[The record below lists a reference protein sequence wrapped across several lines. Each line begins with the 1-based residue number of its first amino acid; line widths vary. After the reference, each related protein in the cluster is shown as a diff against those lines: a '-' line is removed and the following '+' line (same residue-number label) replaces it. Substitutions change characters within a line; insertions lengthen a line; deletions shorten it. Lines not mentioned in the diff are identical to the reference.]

1 MNQLERIQRSL
12 VKKTMPVFEIG
23 DTVRVHVKV
32 VEGDKERIQ
41 VFEGVVIAR
50 KGARNS
56 ETFTVRK
63 ISYGVGVERIF
74 PVHSPIVTR
83 VDVVRQGKVRR
94 AKLYYLRA
102 KKGRTARL
110 EDREFGQ
117 GGAAP
122 VAAAQ
127 PAEAGA
133 PAPATAAPVA
143 EKKAEPA
150 AAKGKPAP
158 AAKTG
163 AKAEAKPAKAAP
175 AKKK

>member
-12 VKKTMPVFEIG
+12 VKKTIPSFEIG
-23 DTVRVHVKV
+23 DTVRVHAKV

-102 KKGRTARL
+102 KKGRTAKL
-110 EDREFGQ
+110 EDREFVQ
-117 GGAAP
+117 ADVAAP
-122 VAAAQ
+122 VALAQ
-127 PAEAGA
+127 PAESEA
-133 PAPATAAPVA
+133 PAAEKTAVPATA
-143 EKKAEPA
+143 KA
-150 AAKGKPAP
+150 KSAP
-158 AAKTG
+158 A
-163 AKAEAKPAKAAP
+163 AKAEAKPAKPAP

>member
-12 VKKTMPVFEIG
+12 VKKTIPMFEIG
-23 DTVRVHVKV
+23 DTVRVHAKV

-102 KKGRTARL
+102 KKGRTAKL
-110 EDREFGQ
+110 EDREFVQ
-117 GGAAP
+117 TEVAP
-122 VAAAQ
+122 VTQAQ
-127 PAEAGA
+127 PAEGAA
-133 PAPATAAPVA
+133 PAA
-143 EKKAEPA
+143 EKKVEPA
-150 AAKGKPAP
+150 AAK
-158 AAKTG
+158 
-163 AKAEAKPAKAAP
+163 AKAAP
-175 AKKK
+175 AAKAETKQAKPVPAKKK